1 MLPVE
6 IVVCADIV
14 DDTIVA
20 KTANKKTRVKR
31 QCQSEGA
38 IQYLPAHKILK
49 SVDFRNT
56 AATRLERVGVQQE
69 QM

>member
-1 MLPVE
+1 
-6 IVVCADIV
+6 
-14 DDTIVA
+14 
-20 KTANKKTRVKR
+20 
-31 QCQSEGA
+31 
-38 IQYLPAHKILK
+38 LK